1 MANYGTQDFEPTIE
15 AKARFEHVPSYEIE
29 LAARRMR
36 AEAIAD
42 LARKAVKA
50 VREFFATRP
59 APVAAGHKLTE
70 IEKARVAQG
79 EAIANTVILA
89 QGKVREF
96 FAARPAPA
104 PAAEGY
110 RLSEQDV
117 ARLAQA
123 EAIADAVLAVSRF
136 VSKLVSPIVAKAK
149 AWRIQS
155 RTRDELEALDDR
167 TLADIGLSRNDIPRV
182 AAGMWAPE
190 ARAAR
195 TSYAAPASA
204 INLNKPQI
212 AA

>member
-1 MANYGTQDFEPTIE
+1 MAYYGTQDFERMIE

-29 LAARRMR
+29 LAARRLR
-36 AEAIAD
+36 AEAVAD
-42 LARKAVKA
+42 LAQKAAKA

-70 IEKARVAQG
+70 LEKARVAQG
-79 EAIANTVILA
+79 EAIANTVILT

-104 PAAEGY
+104 VEGY
-110 RLSEQDV
+110 RLSEQDL

-155 RTRDELEALDDR
+155 RTREELEALDDR
-167 TLADIGLSRNDIPRV
+167 TLADIGLTRNDIPRV
-182 AAGMWAPE
+182 AAGMWVPE
-190 ARAAR
+190 ARAVR
-195 TSYAAPASA
+195 TSYAAPAPA